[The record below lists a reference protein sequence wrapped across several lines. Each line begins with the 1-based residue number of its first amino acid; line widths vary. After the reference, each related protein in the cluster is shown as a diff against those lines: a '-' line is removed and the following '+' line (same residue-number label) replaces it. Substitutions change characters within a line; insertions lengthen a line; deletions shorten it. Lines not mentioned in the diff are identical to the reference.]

1 MIEKTGIVDTL
12 EERQPYITRKQERG
26 EVIPLACDN
35 NSLAGAISQRACVY
49 SGARVVLNPVTDAV
63 HLVHGPIGC
72 AGYTWDIR
80 GAKSSGVETNRSSFS
95 TDMKEIDVVFG
106 GEKKLFSAIDELVG
120 IYHPPVIFVYSTC
133 IVGIIGDDLESV
145 CKTASKKHDIPVL
158 PVKSEG
164 FKGNKSDGYKAA
176 CDALKKLIKKPEE
189 RAVEK
194 KQKPEIRSELKKPE
208 IKSSEIEKTKIKKPK
223 INILGD
229 FNVAGD
235 VWLVKPLFEQ
245 MGIEVIV
252 SMTGDSTA
260 ESISRAA
267 EADLNLV
274 QCSGSM
280 TYLAKWM
287 QKEYGIP
294 YQTVSFF
301 GIEDISIALRETAE
315 YFGSEEIKKK
325 AEEIMEAE
333 KNRIMPEISRI
344 RERVKGKKA
353 AIYMGGPAKALTLI
367 KGFAELGMEVVII
380 GTQTG
385 KKEDYEQ
392 ISYSVRDG
400 TVIVDDANPLELAD
414 LLVKQRADL
423 MVAGVKE
430 RFIAYK
436 LGVAF
441 CDFNHDRVLEFEGFD
456 GFVNFAKEVD
466 SSINSPVWKAVRQK
480 TLKPECPEPEKATV
494 ELRQE
499 KDNVEEKISE
509 KPHAKKCKG
518 LAMKPEFLRSRPDS
532 AVESQV

>member
-1 MIEKTGIVDTL
+1 MKEKTGIVDTL
-12 EERQPYITRKQERG
+12 EERQPYITRKQEKG
-26 EVIPLACDN
+26 PEIPLACDN

-49 SGARVVLNPVTDAV
+49 SGARVVLNPVTDAI
-63 HLVHGPIGC
+63 HLIHGPIGC

-106 GEKKLFSAIDELVG
+106 GEKKLSNAIDELVG
-120 IYHPPVIFVYSTC
+120 FYRPPVIFVYSTC
-133 IVGIIGDDLESV
+133 IVGIIGDDLEAV
-145 CKTASKKHDIPVL
+145 CKTASMKHNIPVI

-176 CDALKKLIKKPEE
+176 CDALKQLIKRPQEGK
-189 RAVEK
+189 AAEK
-194 KQKPEIRSELKKPE
+194 KPEIRYKITKPR
-208 IKSSEIEKTKIKKPK
+208 

-235 VWLVKPLFEQ
+235 VWLIKPLFEQ

-252 SMTGDSTA
+252 SLTGDSTA
-260 ESISRAA
+260 SSISRAS

-280 TYLAKWM
+280 TYLAKWL
-287 QKEYGIP
+287 QREYGIP
-294 YQTVSFF
+294 YLTISFF
-301 GIEDISIALRETAE
+301 GIEDISIAIQKTAE
-315 YFGSEEIKKK
+315 YFGSEEIKQK
-325 AEEIMEAE
+325 AEEILETE
-333 KNRIMPEISRI
+333 INHIMPEISRI

-367 KGFAELGMEVVII
+367 KGFSELGMEVVII

-400 TVIVDDANPLELAD
+400 TVIVDDANPLELAE
-414 LLVKQRADL
+414 LLVKQKADL

-436 LGVAF
+436 LGIAF
-441 CDFNHDRVLEFEGFD
+441 CDFNHDRVVEFEGFS
-456 GFVNFAKEVD
+456 GFVNFAQQVD
-466 SSINSPVWKAVRQK
+466 ASINSPVWKAVRQRV
-480 TLKPECPEPEKATV
+480 LKPEAIEPEKTAVKGMISGKTCS
-494 ELRQE
+494 
-499 KDNVEEKISE
+499 KDYVDIVLE
-509 KPHAKKCKG
+509 
-518 LAMKPEFLRSRPDS
+518 PEFLQPKPDS
-532 AVESQV
+532 AAESQI

>member
-1 MIEKTGIVDTL
+1 MKEKTGIVDTL
-12 EERQPYITRKQERG
+12 EERQPYITRKQEKG
-26 EVIPLACDN
+26 EIIPLACDN

-80 GAKSSGVETNRSSFS
+80 GAKSSGIETNRSSFS

-106 GEKKLFSAIDELVG
+106 GEKKLSNAIDELVG
-120 IYHPPVIFVYSTC
+120 LYHPPVIFVYSTC
-133 IVGIIGDDLESV
+133 IVGIIGDDLEAI
-145 CKTASKKHDIPVL
+145 CKTASRKHNIPVI

-176 CDALKKLIKKPEE
+176 CDALKQLIKRPQ
-189 RAVEK
+189 K
-194 KQKPEIRSELKKPE
+194 KEAGKKKPGLNPE
-208 IKSSEIEKTKIKKPK
+208 VRKPK

-235 VWLVKPLFEQ
+235 VWLIKPLFEQ

-260 ESISRAA
+260 KSISRAA

-287 QKEYGIP
+287 QREYGIP
-294 YQTVSFF
+294 YLTVSFF
-301 GIEDISIALRETAE
+301 GIEDISTALRKTAE
-315 YFGSEEIKKK
+315 FFGSEEMKRQ
-325 AEEIMEAE
+325 AE
-333 KNRIMPEISRI
+333 KILETETNRIIPEISRV

-400 TVIVDDANPLELAD
+400 TVIVDDANPLELAE
-414 LLVKQRADL
+414 LLVKQKADL

-441 CDFNHDRVLEFEGFD
+441 CDFNHDRVVEFEGFD
-456 GFVNFAKEVD
+456 GFVNFAREVD
-466 SSINSPVWKAVRQK
+466 ASINSPVWKAVRQR
-480 TLKPECPEPEKATV
+480 TLKPEAVDSEKEPERAAVK
-494 ELRQE
+494 
-499 KDNVEEKISE
+499 EKISGELYE
-509 KPHAKKCKG
+509 KACKDMV
-518 LAMKPEFLRSRPDS
+518 LKPEFLHPKSDA
-532 AVESQV
+532 AVESQA

>member
-12 EERQPYITRKQERG
+12 EERQPYITRKQESG

-106 GEKKLFSAIDELVG
+106 GEKKLSNAIEELVG
-120 IYHPPVIFVYSTC
+120 LYHPPVVFVYSTC
-133 IVGIIGDDLESV
+133 IVGIIGDDLEAV
-145 CKTASKKHDIPVL
+145 CKTASKKHNIPVI

-176 CDALKKLIKKPEE
+176 CDALKKLIKRLED
-189 RAVEK
+189 EK
-194 KQKPEIRSELKKPE
+194 KPGKGPEVNR
-208 IKSSEIEKTKIKKPK
+208 PK

-235 VWLVKPLFEQ
+235 VWLVKPLFEK

-287 QKEYGIP
+287 QQEYGIP
-294 YQTVSFF
+294 YQTISFF
-301 GIEDISIALRETAE
+301 GIEDISIALRKTAE
-315 YFGSEEIKKK
+315 YFGSEEMKKK
-325 AEEIMEAE
+325 AEEILEAE
-333 KNRIMPEISRI
+333 TNRIMPEISWV

-353 AIYMGGPAKALTLI
+353 AIYMGGSAKALTLI

-414 LLVKQRADL
+414 LLVKQKANL

-441 CDFNHDRVLEFEGFD
+441 CDFNHDRVVEFEGFD

-466 SSINSPVWKAVRQK
+466 ASINSPVWKAVRQR
-480 TLKPECPEPEKATV
+480 TLKLEFVEPEKATA
-494 ELRQE
+494 
-499 KDNVEEKISE
+499 EEKISE
-509 KPHAKKCKG
+509 KPYAKKCKG
-518 LAMKPEFLRSRPDS
+518 VALKPEFLHSDV